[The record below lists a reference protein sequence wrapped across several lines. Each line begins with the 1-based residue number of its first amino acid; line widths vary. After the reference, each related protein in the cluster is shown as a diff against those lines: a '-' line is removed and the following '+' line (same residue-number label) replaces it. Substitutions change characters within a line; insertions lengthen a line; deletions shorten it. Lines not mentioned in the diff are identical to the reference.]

1 VTGRVE
7 LNADR
12 VAHVGSPTEGITRE
26 ILVDLG
32 AEVEAGDV
40 LAYID
45 SREVGRAKLAMVQAR
60 LERDIAASKL
70 AVERTVHDN
79 TRDLLTA
86 LREGQTAAAIEQAFR
101 DRPVGAYREQ
111 LMAALSRKQH
121 AAAEYERLEVLDER
135 SIVAGKQLIRARAE
149 HEAAAATFQGLVEQ
163 IGFDSRQ
170 HLLSAQQRVEEAETA
185 LAVARSQLMILGYE
199 AGEIDAMD
207 PIGEGARVAYYRVT
221 APFSGTVVSK
231 HAAKGEHV
239 DAHEELFTVAD
250 LSTVWLRADVFERD
264 LSATDELEGT
274 GVKFRTASYPAREF
288 AARVFSRGHVVD
300 DATRA
305 VPLLAVAE
313 NRDGRLRPG
322 MFVEINLEGS
332 ADQDVLIVPT
342 AAVQRHENQPFVF
355 VALRSAGYERRDV
368 TLGRSAGERVEIVGG
383 LDEGESVVVEGG
395 FALKSE
401 LLSDLMAEE

>member
-1 VTGRVE
+1 
-7 LNADR
+7 
-12 VAHVGSPTEGITRE
+12 
-26 ILVDLG
+26 
-32 AEVEAGDV
+32 
-40 LAYID
+40 
-45 SREVGRAKLAMVQAR
+45 MVQAQ
-60 LERDIAASKL
+60 LERNIAVSKL
-70 AVERTVHDN
+70 AVEQTVHDN

-86 LREGQTAAAIEQAFR
+86 LREGQTAEVIERAFR

-111 LMAALSRKQH
+111 LMGALSRRQH
-121 AAAEYERLEVLDER
+121 AAAEHERLAVLDER

-149 HEAAAATFQGLVEQ
+149 HESATAAFQGLVEQ
-163 IGFDSRQ
+163 IGFDSQQ

-199 AGEIDAMD
+199 ASEIDAMD

-221 APFSGTVVSK
+221 APFDGTVVSK
-231 HAAKGEHV
+231 HAAQGEHI

-264 LSATDELEGT
+264 LSAIDELDGAE
-274 GVKFRTASYPAREF
+274 VNFRAASYPAREF
-288 AARVFSRGHVVD
+288 TARVFSRGHVVD

-305 VPLLAVAE
+305 VPMLAVAE
-313 NRDGRLRPG
+313 NRQGRLRPG
-322 MFVEINLEGS
+322 MFVEINLDGGADEG
-332 ADQDVLIVPT
+332 ALIVPT

-355 VALRSAGYERRDV
+355 VALRSSGYERRGV
-368 TLGRSAGERVEIVGG
+368 TLGRSAGEKIEIVGG